1 MQSIPHG
8 ILISTLFLVACGSV
22 LSLLLLLAER
32 YILNFGPCAITIN
45 NGDKKLEVEGG
56 GSLLSQ
62 LAAKEIFIP
71 SACGG
76 RGSCAYCKVTVTSG
90 GGMITPVEDP
100 YLSPEERT
108 NNIRLACQ
116 VKVRNDIDISIPKEY
131 FSVKKYRGK
140 LLSKRQMTHDIVE
153 LRIQLLEPTSITFEA
168 GQYAQLESK
177 AYKGHDSVMRAYS
190 ISSVP
195 SDTGHIEFMIRK
207 VPNGICTTW
216 VFDHLKEGDEVN
228 LSGPYGEFHL
238 RPTEAPII
246 FIAGGS
252 GMAPIWS
259 MLRTMKEKGSNRKAQ
274 YFFGAQTQRD
284 LFLVDELKQLESDLS
299 GFSFIPALSNEPQD
313 SGWNGDSGLITDV
326 VARHVP
332 DASQHEAYLCGSP
345 GMINACINVLTKA
358 GMPEENVYYDK
369 FA

>member
-1 MQSIPHG
+1 VRG
-8 ILISTLFLVACGSV
+8 DVD
-22 LSLLLLLAER
+22 
-32 YILNFGPCAITIN
+32 IT
-45 NGDKKLEVEGG
+45 
-56 GSLLSQ
+56 
-62 LAAKEIFIP
+62 
-71 SACGG
+71 
-76 RGSCAYCKVTVTSG
+76 
-90 GGMITPVEDP
+90 
-100 YLSPEERT
+100 
-108 NNIRLACQ
+108 
-116 VKVRNDIDISIPKEY
+116 IPKEY

-140 LLSKRQMTHDIVE
+140 LLSKKQMTHDIVE
-153 LRIQLLEPTSITFEA
+153 LRIQLQEPSTITFQA

-177 AYKGHDSVMRAYS
+177 EYKGHESVMRAYS

-195 SDTGHIEFMIRK
+195 SDTGHVEFMIRK

-216 VFDHLKEGDEVN
+216 VFEHLREGDEVN

-259 MLRTMKEKGSNRKAQ
+259 MLRNMKEQGSTRKAQ

-284 LFLVDELKQLESDLS
+284 LFLVDELRSLEKDLP
-299 GFSFIPALSNEPQD
+299 GFSFIPALSNEPEENGW
-313 SGWNGDSGLITDV
+313 SGDTGLITDV
-326 VARHVP
+326 VARYVP
-332 DASQHEAYLCGSP
+332 DASPHEAYLCGSP

-358 GMPEENVYYDK
+358 GIPEDKVYYDK